1 MSYNQTY
8 LHTHVNWFILDQNR
22 TETQTHHFLDAAEV
36 FMVDLQGFNQQL
48 LLSGAPLNTCST
60 QDVNATSTC
69 CISGFSQTLL
79 LGSDQPTDRSGW
91 GRSLVLITSS
101 PPSADR
107 ENRLRLDQ
115 TEETNKIKTHQ
126 QTTSSHLNWKTFP
139 SLFFLT
145 IDNFLEVENIFV
157 LFLMKFL
164 SLWRIFT
171 GFYSFFLCPWGEIQY
186 CCILFFCSDFCSVLG
201 LFVFSVWIFLHLY
214 CFFSHFHW
222 IYFCF
227 ESLGCILALFTLI
240 FPSVCVSGLVY
251 LFFPSCFL
259 WFQLDYWWRFSN
271 SMGPIRPLQI
281 INPFQ
286 LMIVLILINSFWKLL
301 YGHVL
306 PGSLL
311 CTVPAAAGRVL
322 VGPGLLVPHW
332 TGPSSAEPPLQ
343 QQNRNVF
350 NSFPN

>member
-171 GFYSFFLCPWGEIQY
+171 GFYSFFCVLEVRFSTVAFYSFVLIFVQFWVCLFYLCGYFYIS
-186 CCILFFCSDFCSVLG
+186 IAFFHIFTEFISVLRAWDVFW
-201 LFVFSVWIFLHLY
+201 LFL
-214 CFFSHFHW
+214 
-222 IYFCF
+222 
-227 ESLGCILALFTLI
+227 
-240 FPSVCVSGLVY
+240 
-251 LFFPSCFL
+251 
-259 WFQLDYWWRFSN
+259 R
-271 SMGPIRPLQI
+271 
-281 INPFQ
+281 
-286 LMIVLILINSFWKLL
+286 
-301 YGHVL
+301 
-306 PGSLL
+306 
-311 CTVPAAAGRVL
+311 
-322 VGPGLLVPHW
+322 
-332 TGPSSAEPPLQ
+332 
-343 QQNRNVF
+343 
-350 NSFPN
+350 